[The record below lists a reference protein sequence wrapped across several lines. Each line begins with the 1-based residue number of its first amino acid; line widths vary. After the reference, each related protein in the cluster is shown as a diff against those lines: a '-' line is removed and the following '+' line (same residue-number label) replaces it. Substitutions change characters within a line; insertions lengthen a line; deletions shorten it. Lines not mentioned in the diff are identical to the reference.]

1 MTVNSAL
8 NVEEAGLFPGWN
20 DRKFVVTSLEKIMVD
35 VYNRSDRIVFIVP
48 TNPIKWRSIET
59 NYCRLRN
66 EWPTHMVRETR
77 RRGYTSNCI

>member
-35 VYNRSDRIVFIVP
+35 VYNRSDRILFIY
-48 TNPIKWRSIET
+48 RS
-59 NYCRLRN
+59 N
-66 EWPTHMVRETR
+66 
-77 RRGYTSNCI
+77 